1 MKLVKEI
8 NYQDAKMRM
17 LTNEREDLF
26 FVDINIGKLSEVLGY
41 ESKNGV
47 EVIINRNEYLKTR
60 EFSRVEK
67 ILTNGGIQETRVFT
81 EDGIMEVA
89 FLASTE
95 KAREFRAFMR
105 HLIKQLRAN
114 QNPLA
119 VVQNN
124 ESLVTMQENYKV
136 MEKSYR
142 NLKGVTDEVL
152 KVLNNQNNDDV
163 IRALDTIEKELM
175 KASKKIDKIDGIEL
189 RLEKLEKRVGEIE
202 KKFNSLGNLFG
213 KI

>member
-41 ESKNGV
+41 ELKNGV

-67 ILTNGGIQETRVFT
+67 ILTNGGIQEARVFT

-89 FLASTE
+89 FLARTE

-152 KVLNNQNNDDV
+152 KVLNN
-163 IRALDTIEKELM
+163 
-175 KASKKIDKIDGIEL
+175 
-189 RLEKLEKRVGEIE
+189 
-202 KKFNSLGNLFG
+202 
-213 KI
+213 

>member
-1 MKLVKEI
+1 MRLVKEI
-8 NYQDAKMRM
+8 SYQDAQMRM

-26 FVDINIGKLSEVLGY
+26 VDINIEKLSEVLGY
-41 ESKNGV
+41 NSKNGV
-47 EVIINRNEYLKTR
+47 EVIMNRNEYLKTR

-67 ILTNGGIQETRVFT
+67 IITNGGIQEARVFT

-105 HLIKQLRAN
+105 HTVKKLRAN
-114 QNPLA
+114 QNHLVGIENRNLLA
-119 VVQNN
+119 I
-124 ESLVTMQENYKV
+124 QENYKI
-136 MEKSYR
+136 MADGYEELRDTSK
-142 NLKGVTDEVL
+142 EVL
-152 KVLNNQNNDDV
+152 KILNNQSDEDV
-163 IRALDTIEKELM
+163 IKALDTIEKELI
-175 KASKKIDKIDGIEL
+175 KAGKKLDKIDVIEIK
-189 RLEKLEKRVGEIE
+189 LEKLEKRVGEIE

>member
-1 MKLVKEI
+1 MRLVKEI
-8 NYQDAKMRM
+8 NYQDARMRI
-17 LTNEREDLF
+17 LANEREDLF
-26 FVDINIGKLSEVLGY
+26 IDVNIQRLSEILGY

-67 ILTNGGIQETRVFT
+67 ILTNGGIQEARVFT

-89 FLASTE
+89 FLARTE
-95 KAREFRAFMR
+95 KAREFRVFMR

-152 KVLNNQNNDDV
+152 KVLNN
-163 IRALDTIEKELM
+163 
-175 KASKKIDKIDGIEL
+175 
-189 RLEKLEKRVGEIE
+189 
-202 KKFNSLGNLFG
+202 
-213 KI
+213 

>member
-41 ESKNGV
+41 ELKNGV

-67 ILTNGGIQETRVFT
+67 ILTNGGIQEARVFT

-152 KVLNNQNNDDV
+152 KVLNN
-163 IRALDTIEKELM
+163 
-175 KASKKIDKIDGIEL
+175 
-189 RLEKLEKRVGEIE
+189 
-202 KKFNSLGNLFG
+202 
-213 KI
+213 